1 MHRGQFV
8 QLMDRGTLTLT
19 AEANHGDAA
28 VLGFVYQAETGR
40 LREVST
46 A

>member
-1 MHRGQFV
+1 MNRSQFV

-19 AEANHGDAA
+19 AEANHGDA
-28 VLGFVYQAETGR
+28 VFGFVYQVETGR

>member
-1 MHRGQFV
+1 MHRSQFV

-28 VLGFVYQAETGR
+28 LGFVYQVETGR

>member
-1 MHRGQFV
+1 
-8 QLMDRGTLTLT
+8 MDRGTLTLT

-28 VLGFVYQAETGR
+28 IGFVYLVETDR

>member
-1 MHRGQFV
+1 
-8 QLMDRGTLTLT
+8 MDRGTLTRT
-19 AEANHGDAA
+19 AEANHRAA
-28 VLGFVYQAETGR
+28 VLGFDGDAALGFVYQVETGR

>member
-1 MHRGQFV
+1 MHRSQFV
-8 QLMDRGTLTLT
+8 RLMDRGTHTLT
-19 AEANHGDAA
+19 AEANHGDT
-28 VLGFVYQAETGR
+28 VLGFVYQVETGR

>member
-1 MHRGQFV
+1 LHRSQFV
-8 QLMDRGTLTLT
+8 QLMDRGTFTRT
-19 AEANHGDAA
+19 AEANHRGT
-28 VLGFVYQAETGR
+28 VLGFIYQVETGR

>member
-1 MHRGQFV
+1 
-8 QLMDRGTLTLT
+8 MDRGTLTLA
-19 AEANHGDAA
+19 AEANHGDA
-28 VLGFVYQAETGR
+28 VLGFVYQVETGK